1 MKKDIY
7 EMVTDRIIEQLEK
20 GYIPWQKPWT
30 GVHDGAYNRI
40 SKTALSQAKSGERR
54 FAYTFSNAIRSAPLA
69 MWMMPQRVKPFFKMT
84 CCMMALSRC
93 VSMRR
98 CFVVCSQ

>member
-1 MKKDIY
+1 MA
-7 EMVTDRIIEQLEK
+7 EE
-20 GYIPWQKPWT
+20 WQKT
-30 GVHDGAYNRI
+30 ESI
-40 SKTALSQAKSGERR
+40 KKALSRTKPGERLLWFFMWEGRKPQVSGGVWGNAPKR
-54 FAYTFSNAIRSAPLA
+54 FLQTFSNAIRSAPLA

-84 CCMMALSRC
+84 CCMIALSWW

>member
-7 EMVTDRIIEQLEK
+7 EMVTNRIIEQLEK

-40 SKTALSQAKSGERR
+40 TKTSH
-54 FAYTFSNAIRSAPLA
+54 T
-69 MWMMPQRVKPFFKMT
+69 
-84 CCMMALSRC
+84 
-93 VSMRR
+93 
-98 CFVVCSQ
+98 